1 MNWQE
6 KNEGWETYQL
16 KEIKDPYPN
25 QPNGKKKKKD
35 TYMSYTMKTSN
46 TIWIFDDRDITFF
59 WGARIVTFWLFF
71 KIFLFFDIHTEIF
84 MIEII

>member
-25 QPNGKKKKKD
+25 QPNGKKKKK
-35 TYMSYTMKTSN
+35 
-46 TIWIFDDRDITFF
+46 
-59 WGARIVTFWLFF
+59 
-71 KIFLFFDIHTEIF
+71 IHTCLIQWKLLTQSGYLMTEILLSF
-84 MIEII
+84 GVQE